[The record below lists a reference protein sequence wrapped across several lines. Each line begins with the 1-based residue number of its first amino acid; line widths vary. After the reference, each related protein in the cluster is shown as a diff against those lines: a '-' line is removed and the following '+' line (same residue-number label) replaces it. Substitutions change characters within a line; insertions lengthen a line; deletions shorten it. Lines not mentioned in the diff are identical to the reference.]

1 MATSYKFG
9 AYELDISRLELRYHD
24 RLLKLE
30 RIPTQLLIL
39 LLEKKGQV
47 VSRGE
52 IIERLWGKD
61 VFLDTDHGINTSV
74 RKIRMALKE
83 DVERPR
89 FIQTVSGKG
98 YRFVPDEVITNAKG
112 TAASA
117 KISVAADEVLTP
129 ASIERSP
136 NRTNDRWIS
145 RKWLWAAVALLL
157 VAGVTFAFNVAG
169 VRDLI
174 VAKNK
179 IGQIHSV
186 AVLPLANMSGD
197 PSQDYYADGM
207 TDELIT
213 ALARNRSLRVV
224 SRTSAMQYK
233 GVNRPLREIAQALGV
248 DGILE
253 GSVNRSADHVHMNLQ
268 LIYAPTD
275 TNVWAESYDR
285 DLSTAMSLPDELSQT
300 IAGVAKTPSTPILPR
315 HNLNPAA
322 HDAYLMGH
330 YLWMNGNNEASRKYF
345 EEAIRLQPDYAA
357 AWSGV
362 ADSLIQSGDGAVPN
376 SELVEQA
383 EPAARKA
390 LELDDSSPEAHHT
403 MAFVYVFGK
412 WDWNRAD
419 AESHRAFELDPNFS
433 EDHHLHSYI
442 LLALNRPQEALQEQ
456 KRATEIDPFLRP
468 WALGRF
474 YIWLRQYDAAIEE
487 LRMRAQADTSAPW
500 VHNLLA
506 RAYEFKGM
514 DKEFAQ
520 ETEQNA
526 RINFGEKAATEVH
539 QAYERGGKKA
549 VLQLQLNDLQIRQRQ
564 HYVSPWDLAVAY
576 AALGMKDATLES
588 LDEAYR
594 QHTMWLIFLQWE
606 PAFDFLHA
614 EPRYRALVKKM
625 EMPPAY

>member
-1 MATSYKFG
+1 VATSYKFG

-61 VFLDTDHGINTSV
+61 VFLDTEHGINTSV

>member
-1 MATSYKFG
+1 VATSYKFG

>member
-61 VFLDTDHGINTSV
+61 VFLDTEHGINTSV